1 MKFPQRELDKK
12 LRGWWQR
19 KTQSPLRR
27 RVPDPRKTGGTV
39 FDIQPAIASQEVV
52 QIIVE
57 IERLLGFKLDTSRII
72 KRGGYQTVDEFVTH
86 ILPQLQDR
94 FNKHYAVPQGAAK
107 GTGGARVH
115 AN

>member
-1 MKFPQRELDKK
+1 MEFPQREIDKK
-12 LRGWWQR
+12 LRGWCQR

-27 RVPDPRKTGGTV
+27 RVSDPRKTGGTV
-39 FDIQPAIASQEVV
+39 LDIQPVIASQEVV

-57 IERLLGFKLDTSRII
+57 VERLLGFKIDTSRII

-86 ILPQLQDR
+86 TLPQLQNR

-107 GTGGARVH
+107 GTGGVTVH
-115 AN
+115 AS